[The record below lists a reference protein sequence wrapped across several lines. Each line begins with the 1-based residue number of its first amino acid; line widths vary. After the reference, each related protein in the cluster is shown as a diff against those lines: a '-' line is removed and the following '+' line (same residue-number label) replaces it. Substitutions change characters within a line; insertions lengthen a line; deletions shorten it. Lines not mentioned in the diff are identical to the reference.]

1 MKSLFSPPGN
11 DPQGDARE
19 ATRMLLR
26 NRREVESLLDLG
38 RLIDALARAMAELSA
53 GGISIFNP

>member
-1 MKSLFSPPGN
+1 
-11 DPQGDARE
+11 
-19 ATRMLLR
+19 MLLR